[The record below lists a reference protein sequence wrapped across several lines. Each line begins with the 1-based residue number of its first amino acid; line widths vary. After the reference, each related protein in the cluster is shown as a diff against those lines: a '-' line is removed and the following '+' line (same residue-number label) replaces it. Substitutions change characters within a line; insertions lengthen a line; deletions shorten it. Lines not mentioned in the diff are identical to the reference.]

1 MKYFIIVA
9 TVTSL
14 LVGLAA
20 AINDRYR
27 ICRGYVKNHDGGQS
41 DDCGNGYLPMNV
53 ACQNTASQIQG
64 EVTIVD
70 TASTQSFPWCRNTDK

>member
-14 LVGLAA
+14 LVGAAA

-27 ICRGYVKNHDGGQS
+27 ICRGYVKNHDSTQS

-64 EVTIVD
+64 EGNIVD